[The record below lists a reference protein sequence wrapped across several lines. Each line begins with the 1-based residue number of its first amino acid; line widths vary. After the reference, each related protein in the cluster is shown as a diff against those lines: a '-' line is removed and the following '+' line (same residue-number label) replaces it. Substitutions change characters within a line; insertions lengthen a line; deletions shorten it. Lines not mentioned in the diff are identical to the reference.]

1 MRKSLK
7 DYGDKVTFT
16 CTHKSKSI
24 PEQNVS
30 FPLPLFRANHFTLGG
45 GGGGWVILKKSI
57 LQVNI
62 HKKMPAQDHCQKT
75 HAHTVGW
82 KKILVRYSLC

>member
-45 GGGGWVILKKSI
+45 GGGLSDFEKKY
-57 LQVNI
+57 
-62 HKKMPAQDHCQKT
+62 PASEYT
-75 HAHTVGW
+75 
-82 KKILVRYSLC
+82 